1 MIFDPA
7 NRLCSFKTVGKNTR
21 SRSAY
26 CCETHPIYIATTRTN
41 KHKNRYA
48 VLSTKT
54 YK

>member
-1 MIFDPA
+1 MISDPA
-7 NRLCSFKTVGKNTR
+7 TRLCSFKTVGKNTC

-26 CCETHPIYIATTRTN
+26 CCGTHPIYIATTKTN